1 MSLTALRQAALSSRR
16 TYTMGEKLEAKRP
29 DGDQDARKDSW
40 GDRTR
45 READGSVA
53 VEPHWWAMIELAT
66 D

>member
-16 TYTMGEKLEAKRP
+16 TYTVGEKLEAKRP
-29 DGDQDARKDSW
+29 DGDKDAR